1 MANPGK
7 AEKYPQIAEAI
18 KAHDALRAEECA
30 RTHINITKE
39 NMDKM
44 GWENLMN

>member
-18 KAHDALRAEECA
+18 KAYIADNHLSDGMAIPPERILS
-30 RTHINITKE
+30 KPL
-39 NMDKM
+39 K
-44 GWENLMN
+44 